1 MFLKLTFILRSPFC
15 FGLFFAV
22 LEVVIKKKL
31 KNFFNLTLF
40 ISLSVILQLSK
51 SLTAHA
57 STQLSAHCID
67 FYVKSNASLYY
78 DKSTFIGNQ
87 LDKDKLNLWAEAQ
100 PPYVIETARIVAKN
114 LKLIS
119 ISEFEKQLKANFQ
132 IYLQQVGNPSKIVVV
147 TDNGKSNK
155 WVSDYLMRAFQIVE
169 LA

>member
-1 MFLKLTFILRSPFC
+1 M
-15 FGLFFAV
+15 
-22 LEVVIKKKL
+22 
-31 KNFFNLTLF
+31 
-40 ISLSVILQLSK
+40 
-51 SLTAHA
+51 
-57 STQLSAHCID
+57 
-67 FYVKSNASLYY
+67 
-78 DKSTFIGNQ
+78 
-87 LDKDKLNLWAEAQ
+87 NLWAEAQ